1 MFLIFP
7 GVLSQK
13 SSRIDHRFYISHAI
27 ASKSTTQSQQ
37 SNTVSLSIKITAYRE
52 IFAPS
57 PPTPHCQWF
66 KLQWC
71 EFFFLLFLNKNAN
84 VCRLTLAEIV
94 CLLKRGEKSVEK
106 ITPNEV

>member
-13 SSRIDHRFYISHAI
+13 SPRIGHRFHFSHAT
-27 ASKSTTQSQQ
+27 AGKSTTQVNKC
-37 SNTVSLSIKITAYRE
+37 NTVSLSIKITVYRE

-84 VCRLTLAEIV
+84 VCRLI
-94 CLLKRGEKSVEK
+94 KD
-106 ITPNEV
+106 